1 MRPVLIPS
9 IRFIAALA
17 IFSVLHIAQSVSA
30 VADSSAR
37 GKKEKTSAEDT
48 PKRVVKVYL
57 VDDLVLTPVDYP
69 FQANLPTAGSFEPS
83 EGTSH
88 VGGFGGAG
96 GGVGGGQGGG
106 MGGMRMGVTTQRL
119 YTNLPP
125 GRVRRLAQLVSLLK
139 TVVKGDWNEG
149 EDSADHCI
157 AFGNNL
163 IIRQTEEGQRQIAAL
178 LDGLRAGNTPQSVTV
193 EATWIWLDAQKREA
207 FRTTSEASRAR
218 EILRDSAAFTGQITC
233 LDGQTVHFATGQRR
247 VISSGAQP
255 TVGVGASAYM
265 PKTDVV
271 NVGVVLQVT
280 PSVSRER
287 RTAFVDLH
295 SVATQWGKPGEPLK
309 VTSQSFAGSNDKDSR
324 GILLMDV
331 ATVDRVNLGT
341 QELST
346 SASVPLSTPVL
357 VGSVTFA
364 EPGDQTVSAAP
375 SKRPELG
382 LVIEV
387 RPANF

>member
-1 MRPVLIPS
+1 MRPALIPS
-9 IRFIAALA
+9 IRFVAALA
-17 IFSVLHIAQSVSA
+17 IFSVLPVAQSVSA

-37 GKKEKTSAEDT
+37 GKKEKTNAEDT

-69 FQANLPTAGSFEPS
+69 FQANLPTAGSFATS
-83 EGTSH
+83 EATQRSSGLGGT
-88 VGGFGGAG
+88 
-96 GGVGGGQGGG
+96 GGG
-106 MGGMRMGVTTQRL
+106 MGGMSGGMRMGVTTQRL
-119 YTNLPP
+119 YANLPP
-125 GRVRRLAQLVSLLK
+125 GRVRRLAQLVNLLE
-139 TVVKGDWNEG
+139 TIVKGDWHEG
-149 EDSADHCI
+149 ADSADQCI

-163 IIRQTEEGQRQIAAL
+163 IVRQTEDGQRQIAAL

-207 FRTTSEASRAR
+207 FRSTSEASRAR

-255 TVGVGASAYM
+255 TVGMGASAYM

-287 RTAFVDLH
+287 HTAYVDLH

-309 VTSQSFAGSNDKDSR
+309 VTSQSFAGSNDKESR

-346 SASVPLSTPVL
+346 SASIPLSAPVL